1 MLKSQDNRDD
11 QNGQDDSAGLTNDGF
26 DYVDDPTVSD
36 DEDVVG
42 FFSDAERL
50 QRMRQDED
58 ARFDERK
65 RQERARAARLC
76 KSDGTRA
83 AEQQRRRLREAVE
96 ASRLSA
102 QQAIAPPTNG
112 TAADANEPS
121 TDEFPMTADKD
132 SVVDSE
138 SRMWTGSMIQD
149 GAFDGLSDSSIDENL
164 SGAATDD
171 ELADGFDLLEQGG
184 LGKDDQRLSRRDT
197 QRLRRRERYRR
208 TVTVAVVIALLA
220 VLCGGGAWVFSEMNE
235 NGSFA
240 WIQDEFA
247 RDYPGPGYGSV
258 QFTVYANDT
267 ATEIGERLAAQ
278 HVVASKRVF
287 VNAVEADND
296 QSNLQPGTFDLKYH
310 MSAQEAVAIL
320 VNPDKA
326 KDLIQIRSDTRAID
340 IVSQTVSD
348 NPAWTAAEVTAAL
361 NNKGVGVLPTCA
373 NGSYEGWLQPG
384 TYDPKSYKTPA
395 DMLAAMVK
403 ARIAALDALKV
414 PTGPEREK
422 ILTIASIIGG
432 EVNQS
437 QYYGKVSRV
446 IANRL
451 AQNMPLGM
459 DSVIAYGNNTQDSE
473 LTETMLTDASNPYN
487 DRIHAG
493 LPPTPINQP
502 NSEMIEAAMNPTPG
516 DWLYFVTVNLNTG
529 ETEFTDNNAQF
540 QQYKSQ
546 YEAWQ
551 KDHPNV

>member
-1 MLKSQDNRDD
+1 
-11 QNGQDDSAGLTNDGF
+11 
-26 DYVDDPTVSD
+26 
-36 DEDVVG
+36 
-42 FFSDAERL
+42 
-50 QRMRQDED
+50 MRQDED

-76 KSDGTRA
+76 KSDGPRA
-83 AEQQRRRLREAVE
+83 VEQQRRRLREAVE

-112 TAADANEPS
+112 TATDANEPS

-149 GAFDGLSDSSIDENL
+149 GAFDGLPDSSVDENL
-164 SGAATDD
+164 SGAAADD

-184 LGKDDQRLSRRDT
+184 LGKDDQHLSRRDT
-197 QRLRRRERYRR
+197 QRLRRRERHRR

-310 MSAQEAVAIL
+310 MSAQEAIAIL

-340 IVSQTVSD
+340 IVSQTVAD

-516 DWLYFVTVNLNTG
+516 DWLYFVTVNLDTG

>member
-1 MLKSQDNRDD
+1 MLKSQDNRDNQD
-11 QNGQDDSAGLTNDGF
+11 GQDNSAALTNDEF
-26 DYVDDPTVSD
+26 DYINDPTVDD

-42 FFSDAERL
+42 FFSDIERL

-58 ARFDERK
+58 SQFEERK
-65 RQERARAARLC
+65 RQERVRAARLH
-76 KSDGTRA
+76 KNAGPRA

-102 QQAIAPPTNG
+102 QQAVAPSTDTIAVD
-112 TAADANEPS
+112 ADQPS
-121 TDEFPMTADKD
+121 TDEFPMKADKD

-138 SRMWTGSMIQD
+138 SRMWTDSTIQSEML
-149 GAFDGLSDSSIDENL
+149 DGLSTNSVDENL
-164 SGAATDD
+164 SETVAND
-171 ELADGFDLLEQGG
+171 ELADGFDLLQQGG
-184 LGKDDQRLSRRDT
+184 LGKRGDQLSRYDT
-197 QRLRRRERYRR
+197 QRLRRRKRQRR
-208 TVTVAVVIALLA
+208 TITVASVLALLA
-220 VLCGGGAWVFSEMNE
+220 VLCGVGTWVFCEMNE

-247 RDYPGPGYGSV
+247 HDYPGPGYGSV

-267 ATEIGERLAAQ
+267 ATEIGERLATQ

-310 MSAQEAVAIL
+310 MNAQQVVAIL
-320 VNPDKA
+320 VDPNKA
-326 KDLIQIRSDTRAID
+326 KDLLQVRSDTRAMD
-340 IVSQTVSD
+340 IVSQIVAD
-348 NPAWTAAEVTAAL
+348 NPAWTTAQVTAAL
-361 NNKGVGVLPTCA
+361 NNKGVGVLPPCA

-403 ARIAALDALKV
+403 ARIAALDALNV
-414 PTGPEREK
+414 PTGPQREK

-459 DSVIAYGNNTQDSE
+459 DSVIAYGNNTQDNE
-473 LTETMLTDASNPYN
+473 LTEAMLTDTSNPYN
-487 DRIHAG
+487 DRIHVG

-502 NSEMIEAAMNPTPG
+502 NSEMIKAAMNPTPG
-516 DWLYFVTVNLNTG
+516 NWVYFVTVNLDTG
-529 ETEFTDNNAQF
+529 ETKFTDNNAQF

-551 KDHPNV
+551 KNHPNG

>member
-11 QNGQDDSAGLTNDGF
+11 QDGQDDSAGLTNDGF
-26 DYVDDPTVSD
+26 DYVNDPTVSD

-76 KSDGTRA
+76 KSDGPRA

-102 QQAIAPPTNG
+102 QQAIAPPTNE
-112 TAADANEPS
+112 TATDANEPS

-149 GAFDGLSDSSIDENL
+149 GAFDGLPDSSVDENL
-164 SGAATDD
+164 SGAAADD

-184 LGKDDQRLSRRDT
+184 LGKDDQHLSRRDT
-197 QRLRRRERYRR
+197 QRLRRRERHRR

-310 MSAQEAVAIL
+310 MSAQEAIAIL

-340 IVSQTVSD
+340 IVSQTVAD

-516 DWLYFVTVNLNTG
+516 DWLYFVTVNLDTG

>member
-11 QNGQDDSAGLTNDGF
+11 QDGQDDSAGLTNDGF
-26 DYVDDPTVSD
+26 DYVNDPTVSD

-65 RQERARAARLC
+65 RQERARAARLG
-76 KSDGTRA
+76 KSDGPRA

-112 TAADANEPS
+112 TAADDNEPS

-138 SRMWTGSMIQD
+138 SRMWTDSMIQD
-149 GAFDGLSDSSIDENL
+149 GAFDGLSDSSVDENL
-164 SGAATDD
+164 SGAAADD

-184 LGKDDQRLSRRDT
+184 LGKDDQHLSRRDT
-197 QRLRRRERYRR
+197 QRLRRRERHRR
-208 TVTVAVVIALLA
+208 SVTVAVVIALLA

-310 MSAQEAVAIL
+310 MSAQEAIAIL

-340 IVSQTVSD
+340 IVSQTVAD

-459 DSVIAYGNNTQDSE
+459 DSVIAYGNNTQDSK

-516 DWLYFVTVNLNTG
+516 DWLYFVTVNLDTG

>member
-11 QNGQDDSAGLTNDGF
+11 QDGQDDSAGLTNDGF
-26 DYVDDPTVSD
+26 DYVNDPTVSD

-76 KSDGTRA
+76 KSDGPRA

-149 GAFDGLSDSSIDENL
+149 GAFDGLSDSSVDENL
-164 SGAATDD
+164 SGVAADD

-184 LGKDDQRLSRRDT
+184 LGKDDQHLSRRDT
-197 QRLRRRERYRR
+197 QRLRRRERRR
-208 TVTVAVVIALLA
+208 RSVTVAVVIALLV

-310 MSAQEAVAIL
+310 MSAQEAIAIL

-340 IVSQTVSD
+340 IVSQTVAD

-516 DWLYFVTVNLNTG
+516 DWLYFVTVNLDTG

>member
-11 QNGQDDSAGLTNDGF
+11 QDGQDDSAGLTNDGF
-26 DYVDDPTVSD
+26 DYVNDPTVSD

-76 KSDGTRA
+76 KSDGPRA

-112 TAADANEPS
+112 TATDANEPS

-149 GAFDGLSDSSIDENL
+149 GAFDGLPDSSVDENL
-164 SGAATDD
+164 SGAAADD

-184 LGKDDQRLSRRDT
+184 LGKDDQHLSRRDT
-197 QRLRRRERYRR
+197 QRLRRRERHRR

-310 MSAQEAVAIL
+310 MSAQEAIAIL

-340 IVSQTVSD
+340 IVSQTVAD

-459 DSVIAYGNNTQDSE
+459 DSVIAYGNNTQDSK

-516 DWLYFVTVNLNTG
+516 DWLYFVTVNLDTG

>member
-11 QNGQDDSAGLTNDGF
+11 QDGQDDSAGLTNDGF
-26 DYVDDPTVSD
+26 DYVNDPTVSD

-76 KSDGTRA
+76 KNDGPRA

-149 GAFDGLSDSSIDENL
+149 GAFDGLSDSSVDENL
-164 SGAATDD
+164 SGAAADD

-184 LGKDDQRLSRRDT
+184 LGKDDQHLSRRDT
-197 QRLRRRERYRR
+197 QRLRRRERHRR

-247 RDYPGPGYGSV
+247 RDYTGPGYGSV

-310 MSAQEAVAIL
+310 MSAQEAIAIL

-340 IVSQTVSD
+340 IVSQTVAD
-348 NPAWTAAEVTAAL
+348 NPAWTVAEVTAAL

-516 DWLYFVTVNLNTG
+516 DWLYFVTVNLDTG
-529 ETEFTDNNAQF
+529 ETEFTDNNTQF

>member
-11 QNGQDDSAGLTNDGF
+11 QDGQDDSAGLTNDGF

-149 GAFDGLSDSSIDENL
+149 GAFDGLSDSSVDENL

-197 QRLRRRERYRR
+197 QRLRRRERCRR

-340 IVSQTVSD
+340 IVSQTVTD

-459 DSVIAYGNNTQDSE
+459 DSVIAYGNDTQDSE

-516 DWLYFVTVNLNTG
+516 DWLYFVTVNLDTG

>member
-11 QNGQDDSAGLTNDGF
+11 QDGQDDSAGLTNDGF
-26 DYVDDPTVSD
+26 DYVNDPTVSD

-76 KSDGTRA
+76 KSDGPRA

-112 TAADANEPS
+112 TAANANEPS

-149 GAFDGLSDSSIDENL
+149 GAFDGLSDSSVDENL
-164 SGAATDD
+164 SGAAADD

-184 LGKDDQRLSRRDT
+184 LGKDDQHLSRRDT
-197 QRLRRRERYRR
+197 QRLRRRERHRR

-310 MSAQEAVAIL
+310 MSAQEAIAIL

-340 IVSQTVSD
+340 IVSQTVAD

-516 DWLYFVTVNLNTG
+516 DWLYFVTVNLDTG

>member
-11 QNGQDDSAGLTNDGF
+11 QDGQDDSAGLTNDGF

-197 QRLRRRERYRR
+197 QRLRRRERCRR

-340 IVSQTVSD
+340 IVSQTVTD

-516 DWLYFVTVNLNTG
+516 DWLYFVTVNLDTG

>member
-11 QNGQDDSAGLTNDGF
+11 QDDNDGF
-26 DYVDDPTVSD
+26 DYVNDPTVSD

-76 KSDGTRA
+76 KSDGPRA

-112 TAADANEPS
+112 TATDANEPS

-149 GAFDGLSDSSIDENL
+149 GAFDGLPDSSVDENL
-164 SGAATDD
+164 SGAAADD

-184 LGKDDQRLSRRDT
+184 LGKDDQHLSRRDT
-197 QRLRRRERYRR
+197 QRLRRRERHRR

-310 MSAQEAVAIL
+310 MSAQEAIAIL

-340 IVSQTVSD
+340 IVSQTVAD

-384 TYDPKSYKTPA
+384 TYDPKNYKTPA

-459 DSVIAYGNNTQDSE
+459 DSVIAYGNNTQDSK

-516 DWLYFVTVNLNTG
+516 DWLYFVTVNLDTG

>member
-149 GAFDGLSDSSIDENL
+149 GAFDGLSDSSVDENL
-164 SGAATDD
+164 SGATTDD

-516 DWLYFVTVNLNTG
+516 DWLYFVTVNLDTG

>member
-149 GAFDGLSDSSIDENL
+149 GAFDGLSDSSVDENL

-459 DSVIAYGNNTQDSE
+459 DSVIAYGNDTQDSE

-516 DWLYFVTVNLNTG
+516 DWLYFVTVNLDTG

>member
-11 QNGQDDSAGLTNDGF
+11 QDGQDDSAGLTNDGF
-26 DYVDDPTVSD
+26 DYVNDPTVSD

-76 KSDGTRA
+76 KSDGPRA

-149 GAFDGLSDSSIDENL
+149 GAFDGLSDSSVDENL
-164 SGAATDD
+164 SGVAADD

-184 LGKDDQRLSRRDT
+184 LGKDDQHLSRRDT
-197 QRLRRRERYRR
+197 QRLRRRERRR
-208 TVTVAVVIALLA
+208 RSVTVAGVIALLV

-310 MSAQEAVAIL
+310 MSAQEAIAIL

-340 IVSQTVSD
+340 IVSQTVAD
-348 NPAWTAAEVTAAL
+348 NPAWTAAEVTAAR

-516 DWLYFVTVNLNTG
+516 DWLYFVTVNLDTG

>member
-76 KSDGTRA
+76 KSDGPRT

-149 GAFDGLSDSSIDENL
+149 GAFDGLSDSSVDENL

-171 ELADGFDLLEQGG
+171 ELADGFDLLEQGC

-220 VLCGGGAWVFSEMNE
+220 VLCGGGVWVFSEMNE

-340 IVSQTVSD
+340 IVSQTVTD

-516 DWLYFVTVNLNTG
+516 DWLYFVTVNLDTG

>member
-11 QNGQDDSAGLTNDGF
+11 QDGQDDSAGLTNDGF
-26 DYVDDPTVSD
+26 DYVNDLTVSD

-42 FFSDAERL
+42 FFSNAERL

-76 KSDGTRA
+76 KSDGPRA

-149 GAFDGLSDSSIDENL
+149 EAFDGLSDSSVDENL
-164 SGAATDD
+164 SGVAADD

-184 LGKDDQRLSRRDT
+184 LGKDDQHLSRRDT
-197 QRLRRRERYRR
+197 QRLRRRERRR
-208 TVTVAVVIALLA
+208 RSVTVAVVIALLV

-310 MSAQEAVAIL
+310 MSAQEAIAIL

-340 IVSQTVSD
+340 IVSQTVAD

-516 DWLYFVTVNLNTG
+516 DWLYFVTVNLDTG

>member
-11 QNGQDDSAGLTNDGF
+11 QDGQDDSAGLTNDGF
-26 DYVDDPTVSD
+26 DYVNDPTVSD

-76 KSDGTRA
+76 KSDGPRA

-149 GAFDGLSDSSIDENL
+149 GAFDGLSDSSVDENL
-164 SGAATDD
+164 SGVAADD

-184 LGKDDQRLSRRDT
+184 LGKDDQHLSRRDT
-197 QRLRRRERYRR
+197 QRLRRRERHRR
-208 TVTVAVVIALLA
+208 SVTVAVVIALLA

-310 MSAQEAVAIL
+310 MSAQEAIAIL

-340 IVSQTVSD
+340 IVSQTVAD

-516 DWLYFVTVNLNTG
+516 DWLYFVTVNLDTG

>member
-149 GAFDGLSDSSIDENL
+149 GAFDGLSDSSVDENL
-164 SGAATDD
+164 SGATTDD

-320 VNPDKA
+320 VNPAKA
-326 KDLIQIRSDTRAID
+326 KALIQIRSDTRAID

-516 DWLYFVTVNLNTG
+516 DWLYFVTVNLDTG

>member
-11 QNGQDDSAGLTNDGF
+11 QDGQDDSAGLTNDGF

-76 KSDGTRA
+76 KSDGPRA

-149 GAFDGLSDSSIDENL
+149 GAFDGLSDSSVDENL

-197 QRLRRRERYRR
+197 QRLRRRERCRR

-340 IVSQTVSD
+340 IVSQTVTD

-459 DSVIAYGNNTQDSE
+459 DSVIAYGNDTQDSE

-516 DWLYFVTVNLNTG
+516 DWLYFVTVNLDTG

>member
-11 QNGQDDSAGLTNDGF
+11 QDGQDDSAGLTNDGF
-26 DYVDDPTVSD
+26 DYVNDPTVSD

-76 KSDGTRA
+76 KSDGPRA

-112 TAADANEPS
+112 TATDANEPS

-149 GAFDGLSDSSIDENL
+149 GAFDGLPDSSVDENL
-164 SGAATDD
+164 SGAAADD

-184 LGKDDQRLSRRDT
+184 LGKDDQHLSRRDT
-197 QRLRRRERYRR
+197 QRLRRRERHRR

-287 VNAVEADND
+287 VNAVGADND

-310 MSAQEAVAIL
+310 MSAQEAIAIL

-340 IVSQTVSD
+340 IVSQTVAD

-516 DWLYFVTVNLNTG
+516 DWLYFVTVNLDTG

>member
-149 GAFDGLSDSSIDENL
+149 GAFDGLSDSSVDENL

-516 DWLYFVTVNLNTG
+516 DWLYFVTVNLDTG

>member
-11 QNGQDDSAGLTNDGF
+11 QDGQDDSAGLTNDGF
-26 DYVDDPTVSD
+26 DYVNDPTVSD

-76 KSDGTRA
+76 KSDGPRA

-149 GAFDGLSDSSIDENL
+149 GAFDGLSDSSVDENL
-164 SGAATDD
+164 SGVAADD

-184 LGKDDQRLSRRDT
+184 LGKDDQHLSRRDT
-197 QRLRRRERYRR
+197 QRLRRRERRR
-208 TVTVAVVIALLA
+208 RSVTVAVVIALLA

-310 MSAQEAVAIL
+310 MSAQEAIAIL

-340 IVSQTVSD
+340 IVSQTVAD

-516 DWLYFVTVNLNTG
+516 DWLYFVTVNLDTG

>member
-11 QNGQDDSAGLTNDGF
+11 QDGQDDSAGLTNDGF

>member
-11 QNGQDDSAGLTNDGF
+11 QDGQDDNDGF
-26 DYVDDPTVSD
+26 DYVNDPTVSD

-76 KSDGTRA
+76 KSDGPRA

-112 TAADANEPS
+112 TATDANEPS

-149 GAFDGLSDSSIDENL
+149 GAFDGLPDSSVDENI
-164 SGAATDD
+164 SGAAADD

-184 LGKDDQRLSRRDT
+184 LGKDDQHLSRRDT
-197 QRLRRRERYRR
+197 QRLRRRERHRR

-310 MSAQEAVAIL
+310 MSAQEAIAIL

-340 IVSQTVSD
+340 IVSQTVAD

-459 DSVIAYGNNTQDSE
+459 DSVIAYGNNTQDSK

-516 DWLYFVTVNLNTG
+516 DWLYFVTVNLDTG

>member
-11 QNGQDDSAGLTNDGF
+11 QDGQDDNDGF
-26 DYVDDPTVSD
+26 DYVNDPTVSD

-76 KSDGTRA
+76 KSDGPRA

-112 TAADANEPS
+112 TATDANEPS

-149 GAFDGLSDSSIDENL
+149 GAFDGLPDSSVDENL
-164 SGAATDD
+164 SGAAADD

-184 LGKDDQRLSRRDT
+184 LGKDDQHLSRRDT
-197 QRLRRRERYRR
+197 QRLRRRERHRR

-310 MSAQEAVAIL
+310 MSAQEAIAIL

-340 IVSQTVSD
+340 IVSQTVAD

-459 DSVIAYGNNTQDSE
+459 DSVIAYGNNTQDSK

-516 DWLYFVTVNLNTG
+516 DWLYFVTVNLDTG

>member
-1 MLKSQDNRDD
+1 MLKSQDNRDNQD
-11 QNGQDDSAGLTNDGF
+11 GQDNSAALTNDEF
-26 DYVDDPTVSD
+26 DYINDPTVDD

-42 FFSDAERL
+42 FFSDIERL

-58 ARFDERK
+58 SQFEERK
-65 RQERARAARLC
+65 RQERVRAARLH
-76 KSDGTRA
+76 KNAGPRA

-102 QQAIAPPTNG
+102 QQAVAPSTDTIAVD
-112 TAADANEPS
+112 ADQPS
-121 TDEFPMTADKD
+121 TDEFPMKADKD

-138 SRMWTGSMIQD
+138 SRMWTDSTIQSEMLD
-149 GAFDGLSDSSIDENL
+149 DLSTNSVDENL
-164 SGAATDD
+164 SETVAND
-171 ELADGFDLLEQGG
+171 ELADGFDLLQQGG
-184 LGKDDQRLSRRDT
+184 LGKRGDQLSRYDT
-197 QRLRRRERYRR
+197 QRLRRRKRQRR
-208 TVTVAVVIALLA
+208 TITVASVLALLA
-220 VLCGGGAWVFSEMNE
+220 VLCGVGSWVFCEMNE

-247 RDYPGPGYGSV
+247 HDYPGPGYGSV

-267 ATEIGERLAAQ
+267 ATEIGERLATQ

-310 MSAQEAVAIL
+310 MNAQQVVAIL
-320 VNPDKA
+320 VDPNKA
-326 KDLIQIRSDTRAID
+326 KDLLQVRSDTRAMD
-340 IVSQTVSD
+340 IVSQIVAD
-348 NPAWTAAEVTAAL
+348 NPAWTTAQVTAAL
-361 NNKGVGVLPTCA
+361 NNKGVGVLPPCA

-403 ARIAALDALKV
+403 ARIAALDALNV
-414 PTGPEREK
+414 PTGPQREK

-459 DSVIAYGNNTQDSE
+459 DSVIAYGNNTQDNE
-473 LTETMLTDASNPYN
+473 LTEAMLTDTSNPYN
-487 DRIHAG
+487 DRIHVG

-502 NSEMIEAAMNPTPG
+502 NSEMIKAAMNPTPG
-516 DWLYFVTVNLNTG
+516 NWVYFVTVNLDTG
-529 ETEFTDNNAQF
+529 ETKFTDNNAQF

-551 KDHPNV
+551 KNHPNG

>member
-76 KSDGTRA
+76 KSDGPRA

-149 GAFDGLSDSSIDENL
+149 GAFDGLSDSSVDENL

-171 ELADGFDLLEQGG
+171 ELADGFDLLEQGC

-220 VLCGGGAWVFSEMNE
+220 VLCGGGVWVFSEMNE

-493 LPPTPINQP
+493 LPPPPINQP
-502 NSEMIEAAMNPTPG
+502 TSEMIEAAMNPTPG
-516 DWLYFVTVNLNTG
+516 DWLYFVTVNLDTG

>member
-76 KSDGTRA
+76 KSDGPRA

-149 GAFDGLSDSSIDENL
+149 GAFDGLSDSSVDENL

-171 ELADGFDLLEQGG
+171 ELADGFDLLEQEG

-220 VLCGGGAWVFSEMNE
+220 VLCGGGVWVFSEMNE

-278 HVVASKRVF
+278 HVVASKRVC

-516 DWLYFVTVNLNTG
+516 DWLYFVTVNLDTG

>member
-11 QNGQDDSAGLTNDGF
+11 QDGQDDSAGLTNDGF

-149 GAFDGLSDSSIDENL
+149 GAFDGLSDSSVDENL

>member
-11 QNGQDDSAGLTNDGF
+11 QDGQDDSAGLTNDGF
-26 DYVDDPTVSD
+26 DYVNDPTVSD

-76 KSDGTRA
+76 KSDGPRA

-112 TAADANEPS
+112 TAANDNEPS

-149 GAFDGLSDSSIDENL
+149 GAFDGLSDSSVDENL
-164 SGAATDD
+164 SGAAADD

-184 LGKDDQRLSRRDT
+184 LGKDDQHLSRRDT
-197 QRLRRRERYRR
+197 QRLRRRERHRR

-310 MSAQEAVAIL
+310 MSAQEAIAIL

-340 IVSQTVSD
+340 IVSQTVAD

-516 DWLYFVTVNLNTG
+516 DWLYFVTVNLDTG

>member
-76 KSDGTRA
+76 KSDGPRT

-149 GAFDGLSDSSIDENL
+149 GAFDGLSDSSVDENL

-171 ELADGFDLLEQGG
+171 ELADGFDLLEQEG

-220 VLCGGGAWVFSEMNE
+220 VLCGGGVWVFSEMNE

-340 IVSQTVSD
+340 IVSQTVTD

-516 DWLYFVTVNLNTG
+516 DWLYFVTVNLDTG

>member
-11 QNGQDDSAGLTNDGF
+11 QDGQDDSAGLTNDGF
-26 DYVDDPTVSD
+26 DYVNDPTVSD

-76 KSDGTRA
+76 KSDGPRA

-149 GAFDGLSDSSIDENL
+149 GAFDGLSDSSVDENL
-164 SGAATDD
+164 SGVAADD

-184 LGKDDQRLSRRDT
+184 LGKDDQHLSRRDT
-197 QRLRRRERYRR
+197 QRLRRRERRR
-208 TVTVAVVIALLA
+208 RSVTVAVVIARLV

-310 MSAQEAVAIL
+310 MSAQEAIAIL

-340 IVSQTVSD
+340 IVSQTVAD

-516 DWLYFVTVNLNTG
+516 DWLYFVTVNLDTG

>member
-1 MLKSQDNRDD
+1 MLKSQDNRDNQD
-11 QNGQDDSAGLTNDGF
+11 GQDNSAALTNDEF
-26 DYVDDPTVSD
+26 DYINDPTVDD

-42 FFSDAERL
+42 FFSDIERL

-58 ARFDERK
+58 SQFEERK
-65 RQERARAARLC
+65 RQERVRAARLH
-76 KSDGTRA
+76 KNAGPRA

-102 QQAIAPPTNG
+102 QQAVAPSTDTIAVD
-112 TAADANEPS
+112 ADQPS
-121 TDEFPMTADKD
+121 TDEFPMKADKD

-138 SRMWTGSMIQD
+138 SRMWTDSTIQSEML
-149 GAFDGLSDSSIDENL
+149 DGLSTNSVDENL
-164 SGAATDD
+164 SETVAND
-171 ELADGFDLLEQGG
+171 ELADGFDLLQQGG
-184 LGKDDQRLSRRDT
+184 LGKRGDQLSRYDI
-197 QRLRRRERYRR
+197 QRLRRRKRQRR
-208 TVTVAVVIALLA
+208 TITVVSVLALLA
-220 VLCGGGAWVFSEMNE
+220 VLCGVGTWVFCEMNE

-247 RDYPGPGYGSV
+247 HDYPGPGYGSV

-267 ATEIGERLAAQ
+267 ATEIGERLATQ

-310 MSAQEAVAIL
+310 MNAQQVVAIL
-320 VNPDKA
+320 VDPNKA
-326 KDLIQIRSDTRAID
+326 KDLLQVRSDTRAMD
-340 IVSQTVSD
+340 IVSQIVAD
-348 NPAWTAAEVTAAL
+348 NPAWTTAQVTAAL
-361 NNKGVGVLPTCA
+361 NNKGVGVLPPCA

-403 ARIAALDALKV
+403 ARIAALDALNV
-414 PTGPEREK
+414 PTGPQREK

-459 DSVIAYGNNTQDSE
+459 DSVIAYGNNTQDNE
-473 LTETMLTDASNPYN
+473 LTEAMLTDTSNPYN
-487 DRIHAG
+487 DRIHVG

-502 NSEMIEAAMNPTPG
+502 NSEMIKAAMNPTPG
-516 DWLYFVTVNLNTG
+516 NWVYFVTVNLDTG
-529 ETEFTDNNAQF
+529 ETKFTDNNA
-540 QQYKSQ
+540 
-546 YEAWQ
+546 
-551 KDHPNV
+551 

>member
-1 MLKSQDNRDD
+1 MLKSQDNRDNQD
-11 QNGQDDSAGLTNDGF
+11 GQDDSAGLTNDGF
-26 DYVDDPTVSD
+26 DYVNDPTVSD

-76 KSDGTRA
+76 KSDGPRA
-83 AEQQRRRLREAVE
+83 AKQQRRRLREAVE

-112 TAADANEPS
+112 TAADDNEPS

-149 GAFDGLSDSSIDENL
+149 RAFDGLSDSSVDENL
-164 SGAATDD
+164 SGAAADD

-184 LGKDDQRLSRRDT
+184 LGKDDQHLSRRDT
-197 QRLRRRERYRR
+197 QRLRRRERHRR
-208 TVTVAVVIALLA
+208 SVTVAVVIALLA

-310 MSAQEAVAIL
+310 MSAQEAIAIL

-326 KDLIQIRSDTRAID
+326 KDLIQIRSDTRAIN
-340 IVSQTVSD
+340 IVSQTVAD

-516 DWLYFVTVNLNTG
+516 DWLYFVTVNLDTG

>member
-1 MLKSQDNRDD
+1 MLKSQDNRDNQD
-11 QNGQDDSAGLTNDGF
+11 GQDNSAALTNDEF
-26 DYVDDPTVSD
+26 DYINDPTVDD

-42 FFSDAERL
+42 FFSDIERL

-58 ARFDERK
+58 SQFEERK
-65 RQERARAARLC
+65 RQERVRAARLH
-76 KSDGTRA
+76 KNAGPRA

-102 QQAIAPPTNG
+102 QQAVAPSTDTIAVD
-112 TAADANEPS
+112 ADQPS
-121 TDEFPMTADKD
+121 TDEFPMKADKD

-138 SRMWTGSMIQD
+138 SRMWTDSTIQSEML
-149 GAFDGLSDSSIDENL
+149 DGLSTNSVDENL
-164 SGAATDD
+164 SETVAND
-171 ELADGFDLLEQGG
+171 ELADGFDLLQQGG
-184 LGKDDQRLSRRDT
+184 LGKRGDQLSRYDT
-197 QRLRRRERYRR
+197 QRLRRRKRQRR
-208 TVTVAVVIALLA
+208 TITVASVLALLA
-220 VLCGGGAWVFSEMNE
+220 VLCGVGAWVFCEMNE

-247 RDYPGPGYGSV
+247 HDYPGPGYGSV

-267 ATEIGERLAAQ
+267 ATEIGERLATQ

-310 MSAQEAVAIL
+310 MNAQQVVAIL
-320 VNPDKA
+320 VDPNKA
-326 KDLIQIRSDTRAID
+326 KDLLQVRSDTRAMD
-340 IVSQTVSD
+340 IVSQIVAD
-348 NPAWTAAEVTAAL
+348 NPAWTTAQVTAAL
-361 NNKGVGVLPTCA
+361 NNKGVGVLPPCA

-403 ARIAALDALKV
+403 ARIAALDALNV
-414 PTGPEREK
+414 PTGPQREK

-459 DSVIAYGNNTQDSE
+459 DSVIAYGNNTQDNE
-473 LTETMLTDASNPYN
+473 LTEAMLTDTSNPYN
-487 DRIHAG
+487 DRIHVG

-502 NSEMIEAAMNPTPG
+502 NSEMIKAAMNPTPG
-516 DWLYFVTVNLNTG
+516 TWVYFVTVNLDTG
-529 ETEFTDNNAQF
+529 ETKFTDNNAQF

-551 KDHPNV
+551 KNHPNG

>member
-11 QNGQDDSAGLTNDGF
+11 QDGQDDNDGF
-26 DYVDDPTVSD
+26 DYVNDPTVSD

-76 KSDGTRA
+76 KSDGPRA

-112 TAADANEPS
+112 TATDANEPS

-149 GAFDGLSDSSIDENL
+149 GAFDGLPDSSVDENL
-164 SGAATDD
+164 SGAAADD

-184 LGKDDQRLSRRDT
+184 LGKDDQHLSRRDT
-197 QRLRRRERYRR
+197 QRLRRRERHRR
-208 TVTVAVVIALLA
+208 TVTVTVVIALLA

-310 MSAQEAVAIL
+310 MSAQEAIAIL

-340 IVSQTVSD
+340 IVSQTVAD

-516 DWLYFVTVNLNTG
+516 DWLYFVTVNLDTG

>member
-11 QNGQDDSAGLTNDGF
+11 QDGQDDNDGF
-26 DYVDDPTVSD
+26 DYVNDPTVSD

-76 KSDGTRA
+76 KSDGPRA
-83 AEQQRRRLREAVE
+83 VEQQRRRLREAVE

-112 TAADANEPS
+112 TATDANEPS

-149 GAFDGLSDSSIDENL
+149 GAFDGLPDSSVDENL
-164 SGAATDD
+164 SGAAADD

-184 LGKDDQRLSRRDT
+184 LGKDDQHLSRRDT
-197 QRLRRRERYRR
+197 QRLRRRERHRR

-310 MSAQEAVAIL
+310 MSAQEAIAIL

-340 IVSQTVSD
+340 IVSQTVAD

-516 DWLYFVTVNLNTG
+516 DWLYFVTVNLDTG

>member
-11 QNGQDDSAGLTNDGF
+11 QDGQDDSAGLTNDGF
-26 DYVDDPTVSD
+26 DYVNDPTVSD

-76 KSDGTRA
+76 KSDGPQA

-112 TAADANEPS
+112 TAADANEAS
-121 TDEFPMTADKD
+121 TDEFPMTADKN

-149 GAFDGLSDSSIDENL
+149 GAFDGLSDSSVDENL
-164 SGAATDD
+164 SGGATDD
-171 ELADGFDLLEQGG
+171 EPADGFDLLEQGG
-184 LGKDDQRLSRRDT
+184 LGKDDQHLSRRDT

-310 MSAQEAVAIL
+310 MSAQEAIAIL

-340 IVSQTVSD
+340 IVSQTVAD

-437 QYYGKVSRV
+437 KYYGKVSRV

-516 DWLYFVTVNLNTG
+516 DWLYFVTVNLDTG
-529 ETEFTDNNAQF
+529 ETKFTDNNAQF

>member
-11 QNGQDDSAGLTNDGF
+11 QDGQDDSAGLTNDGF
-26 DYVDDPTVSD
+26 DYVNDPTVSD

-76 KSDGTRA
+76 KSDGPRA
-83 AEQQRRRLREAVE
+83 VEQQRRRLREAVE

-112 TAADANEPS
+112 TAADDNEPS

-149 GAFDGLSDSSIDENL
+149 GAFDGLSDSSVDENL
-164 SGAATDD
+164 SGAAADD

-184 LGKDDQRLSRRDT
+184 LGKDDQHLSRRDT
-197 QRLRRRERYRR
+197 QRLRRRERHRR
-208 TVTVAVVIALLA
+208 SVTVAVVIALLA

-310 MSAQEAVAIL
+310 MSAQEAIAIL

-340 IVSQTVSD
+340 IVSQTVAD

-516 DWLYFVTVNLNTG
+516 DWLYFVTVNLDTG

>member
-76 KSDGTRA
+76 KSDGPRT

-149 GAFDGLSDSSIDENL
+149 GAFDGLSDSSVDENL

-171 ELADGFDLLEQGG
+171 ELADGFDLLEQGC

-220 VLCGGGAWVFSEMNE
+220 VLCGGGVWVFSEMNE

-516 DWLYFVTVNLNTG
+516 DWLYFVTVNLDTG